1 MKKIFLR
8 ISLCA
13 FVIFPLLTF
22 NIDAWAQGNEAGV
35 VSGKVGLLEFR
46 IPGMPG
52 WRESAEVRARVV
64 ELMRSEGVN
73 QEPAFAFENAKTGGM
88 LFGAWTTL
96 RPGLAFDAEEISA
109 EPPWFP
115 DSWGLKLSQIDG
127 IFVPSNK
134 GMPHARLRAAGMGD
148 GKTFSGKFRNLNTL
162 GIWVTMPIQYETV
175 NGIGSG
181 VVTLDYRG
189 PDIADSKS
197 QKLTGDTL
205 MGVLIDGLKLQNGVR
220 LISLDG
226 YRAKYPKEV
235 AAVTKERSSPELP
248 ANVAQ
253 VAGSADAGKSGSSS
267 KDLISAIN
275 QINQPLVSGKAQTDA
290 ARIPTAPKDGEPMMQ
305 KCSAPSTIP
314 SEGTPFDLL
323 LGLVLET
330 RNNNTSHLEC
340 ARRLDQWIDW
350 YSAQKGKK

>member
-1 MKKIFLR
+1 MNIRFFS
-8 ISLCA
+8 ISFRAL
-13 FVIFPLLTF
+13 VILPMLTF
-22 NIDAWAQGNEAGV
+22 NLYSLAQPIEADV

-52 WRESAEVRARVV
+52 WRESVEVRARVV

-73 QEPAFAFENAKTGGM
+73 QEPAFALENKKTGGV

-96 RPGLAFDAEEISA
+96 RPGLAFDAEEINA

-115 DSWGLKLSQIDG
+115 SSWGLKLSQIEG
-127 IFVPSNK
+127 IFVSSNK
-134 GMPHARLRAAGMGD
+134 GIPYARLRAAGMGD
-148 GKTFSGKFRNLNTL
+148 GKTFSGKSKDLKTL

-175 NGIGSG
+175 NGMGSG

-189 PDIADSKS
+189 PDIADSRN

-205 MGVLIDGLKLQNGVR
+205 MGLLIDGLKVQNGVR
-220 LISLDG
+220 LISLDD

-235 AAVTKERSSPELP
+235 AAVTKERLSPELP

-253 VAGSADAGKSGSSS
+253 VAGSSDAGKSDSSS
-267 KDLISAIN
+267 KDLLSAIN
-275 QINQPLVSGKAQTDA
+275 SINQPLVSGKARTDVA
-290 ARIPTAPKDGEPMMQ
+290 LAPTAPKDGASMMQ
-305 KCSAPSTIP
+305 KCSDPTALP
-314 SEGTPFDLL
+314 SEGTQFELL
-323 LGLVLET
+323 LGVVLVS
-330 RNNNTSHLEC
+330 RANNSSLLEC

-350 YSAQKGKK
+350 YKAQGGKK